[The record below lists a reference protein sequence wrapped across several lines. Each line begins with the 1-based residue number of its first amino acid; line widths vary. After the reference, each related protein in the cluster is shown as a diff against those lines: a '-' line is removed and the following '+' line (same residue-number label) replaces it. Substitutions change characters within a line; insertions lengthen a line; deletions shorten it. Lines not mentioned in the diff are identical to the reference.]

1 MTVTDPP
8 RPRRQAPGV
17 VSPAD
22 ARRTAKAV
30 AQRSDRR
37 RAWRR
42 RVLRTLSV
50 LLPLAALAW
59 VVLASPLLAVDR
71 VQVTGVERLTPE
83 QVVEVAGVPLGTP
96 LARVDTGRTGAQV
109 ASLAPARQVRVRR
122 VWPTTLRIDV
132 VERVAVAAV
141 TGGRDAGDGA
151 LLLDSGG
158 VDFATEPTV
167 PAGLPQLEVASPGRD
182 DPATRAALEVLL
194 ALPDDLRARVE
205 VVRAATPVDVSL
217 GLVDGRTVAWGA
229 PGDTATKVAAV
240 TALLRMPGE
249 FYDVSAPGVAVR
261 R

>member
-1 MTVTDPP
+1 MTVTDRPQ
-8 RPRRQAPGV
+8 PRRQAPGV

-30 AQRSDRR
+30 AQRSGRR

-42 RVLRTLSV
+42 RALRALSV
-50 LLPLAALAW
+50 LLPLAVLAW
-59 VVLASPLLAVDR
+59 VVLASPFLAVDR
-71 VQVTGVERLTPE
+71 IQVTGVERLTPE
-83 QVVEVAGVPLGTP
+83 QVVEIAGVPLGTP
-96 LARVDTGRTGAQV
+96 LARVDTDRTLAQV
-109 ASLAPARQVRVRR
+109 SSLAPARQVRVRR

-132 VERVAVAAV
+132 TERVAVAAV
-141 TGGRDAGDGA
+141 TAGRGA
-151 LLLDSGG
+151 LLIDSGG
-158 VDFATEPTV
+158 VAFGTEPAA
-167 PAGLPQLEVASPGRD
+167 PAGLPQLEVTSPARD

-194 ALPDDLRARVE
+194 ALPEDLRARVE
-205 VVRAATPVDVSL
+205 VVRAATSVDVSF
-217 GLVDGRTVAWGA
+217 GLVDGRTVVWGA